1 MTTEA
6 KEKHKQEKGS
16 TNKYYRPTRHISW
29 IEIIPKYISPREAA
43 ALSTEEKEKLLK
55 PFERPRFPLP
65 DLPPLARI
73 RLFRQDLLG
82 AESINRFH
90 YFCQDPRPISDT
102 RKKWTLDLY
111 IQNKKRVAHPRR
123 TRKAKTKITK
133 AVLLEPLGEPGQN
146 RPNPIRKN

>member
-1 MTTEA
+1 MTTRA
-6 KEKHKQEKGS
+6 KERHKQEKES
-16 TNKYYRPTRHISW
+16 VNKYYKPTRHISW

-82 AESINRFH
+82 ADTK
-90 YFCQDPRPISDT
+90 QVPLLLPRSQTNPRHKEEVEIG
-102 RKKWTLDLY
+102 TLHPR
-111 IQNKKRVAHPRR
+111 QGKRVAQPGRSR
-123 TRKAKTKITK
+123 KTETGIRKA
-133 AVLLEPLGEPGQN
+133 LLSEPLGELGHN
-146 RPNPIRKN
+146 RPNSIRKV

>member
-1 MTTEA
+1 MTIEA

-55 PFERPRFPLP
+55 PFERPKFPLP
-65 DLPPLARI
+65 DLPPVARI

-82 AESINRFH
+82 AESIVGWEGAQCHGGRTFPIDVTPHLIINREFINR
-90 YFCQDPRPISDT
+90 YLTRGKPTINFTVLSPRI
-102 RKKWTLDLY
+102 R
-111 IQNKKRVAHPRR
+111 
-123 TRKAKTKITK
+123 
-133 AVLLEPLGEPGQN
+133 GEEN
-146 RPNPIRKN
+146 

>member
-1 MTTEA
+1 MTTKA

-65 DLPPLARI
+65 DLPPPSRI

-90 YFCQDPRPISDT
+90 YCCQDPRPIPEEEVEIG
-102 RKKWTLDLY
+102 TLHPR
-111 IQNKKRVAHPRR
+111 QGKRVAHPGRSR
-123 TRKAKTKITK
+123 KVETRNRKA
-133 AVLLEPLGEPGQN
+133 LLSEPLGELGHN
-146 RPNPIRKN
+146 RPNSIRKV